1 MVSCQIM
8 GMSDV
13 CRTIILFSVVKTGVP
28 VFIFN
33 LGGWFLISQII
44 IKFIFPV
51 FIRLRI
57 ISSVFISIVMFSKAI
72 YFAWKWIFLHG
83 AFSPFYWNSH
93 VGNTPQTVK
102 NSHQSLEFSSSFYL
116 FIHLASQSACV
127 YWIQDIFW
135 STFISTKL
143 YIQVCGYLA

>member
-51 FIRLRI
+51 FIRLRK
-57 ISSVFISIVMFSKAI
+57 ISSVFISIMFSKAI
-72 YFAWKWIFLHG
+72 YFAWKWIFLLG

-93 VGNTPQTVK
+93 VGNTP
-102 NSHQSLEFSSSFYL
+102 
-116 FIHLASQSACV
+116 
-127 YWIQDIFW
+127 
-135 STFISTKL
+135 
-143 YIQVCGYLA
+143 